1 MLATARP
8 TKIGLDALLRP
19 ADSILVLID
28 HQPFQFANLHSHEPT
43 LIINNVVAL
52 AKTAKVFD
60 VPTVLTTV
68 VEDRGGHIIKGLQE
82 VFPEQKPIDRTFI
95 NTWEDPRVTDIVKK
109 SGRKQLV
116 MAGLYTEICLAMP
129 AIQALEEGY
138 DVFVVTDASGGVSA
152 EAHDMAVRRMVQAGC
167 VPITTTA
174 VLGEW
179 QRDWARLDT
188 AAGVAG
194 IVLEHGG
201 GGAVALAW
209 ELQLLGTAAGSGH

>member
-1 MLATARP
+1 
-8 TKIGLDALLRP
+8 
-19 ADSILVLID
+19 
-28 HQPFQFANLHSHEPT
+28 
-43 LIINNVVAL
+43 
-52 AKTAKVFD
+52 
-60 VPTVLTTV
+60 
-68 VEDRGGHIIKGLQE
+68 
-82 VFPEQKPIDRTFI
+82 
-95 NTWEDPRVTDIVKK
+95 
-109 SGRKQLV
+109 
-116 MAGLYTEICLAMP
+116 MP

-138 DVFVVTDASGGVSA
+138 DVFVVTDASGGVSE

-209 ELQLLGTAAGSGH
+209 ELQLLGTATGSGH